1 MSAPPRRR
9 PRLPTGAPKPPRA
22 KRRDTGGAFERAV
35 FAALDECV
43 RAGVFMRWD
52 HFGPKT
58 KRLSPAQVI
67 VTGKAPPDVV
77 ATTSEGWSY
86 AAEVKHDQRR
96 VYVAADV
103 PKGDRSARVEAHQAA
118 YLNDVASTAH
128 GTADLIVCVAGAVA
142 VIPWVDVRT
151 RAWLD
156 RDAVLEFAATDSDPW
171 FCELVRRHMRLEG
184 M

>member
-1 MSAPPRRR
+1 MSAPPRSR
-9 PRLPTGAPKPPRA
+9 PRLPSAAPKPRA

-43 RAGVFMRWD
+43 RAGVFKRWD

-86 AAEVKHDQRR
+86 AAEVKHDGER
-96 VYVAADV
+96 VYVATA
-103 PKGDRSARVEAHQAA
+103 PKTSSHRARVEEHQAA
-118 YLNDVASTAH
+118 YLDDVAATSCGA
-128 GTADLIVCVAGAVA
+128 ADLIVCVAGAVA
-142 VIPWVDVRT
+142 VIPWADVRT

-156 RDAVLEFAATDSDPW
+156 RDAVLEFAVTDSDPW
-171 FCELVRRHMRLEG
+171 FSELVRHHMRLEG